1 MAARTLSIYTFF
13 LAIVLALGACKKD
26 DFANETVNELNALA
40 DEIVK
45 TVKEGDDRGAAIDKA
60 QKLLDEKKPD
70 LQKKMAEIMELR
82 GFQVS
87 EETAAN
93 VNKVRTE
100 AGIKVAGLQLELISE
115 TAGNDELNTKLE
127 KLTDDFTNLVDG
139 K

>member
-1 MAARTLSIYTFF
+1 MAARTLSLYTF
-13 LAIVLALGACKKD
+13 LLTLVLALGACKKD
-26 DFANETVNELNALA
+26 DFANETVNELNKLA
-40 DEIVK
+40 DDIVAK
-45 TVKEGDDRGAAIDKA
+45 VKEGDDRAASIDAA
-60 QKLLDEKKPD
+60 QKMLDEKRPD
-70 LQKKMAEIMELR
+70 LQTKMGEIMELR

-100 AGIKVAGLQLELISE
+100 AGMKVATLQLDLIAE
-115 TAGNDELNTKLE
+115 TAGNEELNKKLE

>member
-60 QKLLDEKKPD
+60 QKLLDGKRGD
-70 LQKKMAEIMELR
+70 LQTKMAEIMELR

-115 TAGNDELNTKLE
+115 TAGNEEVEKKLT

>member
-1 MAARTLSIYTFF
+1 MAARTLSIYTFL

-26 DFANETVNELNALA
+26 DMANEAVGELNKLA
-40 DEIVK
+40 DEIVT
-45 TVKEGDDRGAAIDKA
+45 TVKEGDDRKASVDAA
-60 QKLLDEKKPD
+60 QKMLDGKRAD
-70 LQKKMAEIMELR
+70 LQAKMAEIMELR

-100 AGIKVAGLQLELISE
+100 AGIKVAGLQLELIAE
-115 TAGNDELNTKLE
+115 TSGDEELEKKLE